1 MHTHQIYIYWVYTSE
16 YIKYIPEIRI
26 HIYEYT
32 HTLILKSFSPPTL
45 RITAITLEQ
54 QTHPGMV
61 IQGF

>member
-1 MHTHQIYIYWVYTSE
+1 MYWVYTSE
-16 YIKYIPEIRI
+16 YVKYIPEIRF

-32 HTLILKSFSPPTL
+32 HTRILMSFSPPTL
-45 RITAITLEQ
+45 RITAITPEQ